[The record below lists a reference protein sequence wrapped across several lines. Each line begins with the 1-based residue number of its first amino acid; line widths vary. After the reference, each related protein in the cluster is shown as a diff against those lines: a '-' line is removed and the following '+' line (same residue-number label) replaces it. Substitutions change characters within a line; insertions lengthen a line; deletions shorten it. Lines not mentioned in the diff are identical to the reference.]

1 MNSAF
6 LKNIFFLS
14 SLFDNDHKKKF
25 FFIFINSILIVLFE
39 TISVSLFI
47 PFFDILFSQNANIDN
62 SSIFITKYM
71 FNFFSEY
78 EFSNMV
84 IFLSLCLMTI
94 YFIKIFSTICLNYLN
109 LSYSKDIQLYIDQLV
124 TKIHFNKSYEK
135 IQNLKKS
142 EINRNILVEPVYILV
157 YINAL
162 LSIISESL
170 IIIIL
175 IYLIFISSPQ
185 GMASIFVV
193 LSSGVMIFYV
203 TYKKLIKWGGA
214 RLKASSTVMKSIID
228 PFANYA
234 EVKVLKLEF
243 FFLNLFKVS
252 RAKVLRTN
260 MNLSFVTSL
269 NRYFLELC
277 LVFSLLIFLI
287 SFAKSSNFDLYE
299 ILPSLTSIG
308 VISLRILPSV
318 NKLISNF
325 QNINFASKSL
335 SNFKDIINE
344 SKFDLK
350 ETDSVILDEFNS
362 LELKNINF
370 NYENLDKLI
379 LENLSFKMNNT
390 EKVAIYG
397 DSGSGKSTLGKI
409 IAGLLNPKTGQIL
422 YNSEERTF
430 FDCKW
435 GSRLGYVPAESF
447 LWEGNLLNNI
457 TLDFNNKELDE
468 EKMNKILKICKID
481 GFLSQLENGLYT
493 EIKDGGK
500 NFSSGQ
506 VQRIALARHLYKNPE
521 ILILDES
528 TNALDKQVQKEIFLE
543 LLEIKELTLLVISHD
558 KDVISMFSKIYK
570 FSEKNIKLL

>member
-344 SKFDLK
+344 SKFD
-350 ETDSVILDEFNS
+350 
-362 LELKNINF
+362 
-370 NYENLDKLI
+370 
-379 LENLSFKMNNT
+379 
-390 EKVAIYG
+390 
-397 DSGSGKSTLGKI
+397 
-409 IAGLLNPKTGQIL
+409 
-422 YNSEERTF
+422 
-430 FDCKW
+430 
-435 GSRLGYVPAESF
+435 
-447 LWEGNLLNNI
+447 
-457 TLDFNNKELDE
+457 
-468 EKMNKILKICKID
+468 
-481 GFLSQLENGLYT
+481 
-493 EIKDGGK
+493 
-500 NFSSGQ
+500 
-506 VQRIALARHLYKNPE
+506 
-521 ILILDES
+521 
-528 TNALDKQVQKEIFLE
+528 
-543 LLEIKELTLLVISHD
+543 
-558 KDVISMFSKIYK
+558 
-570 FSEKNIKLL
+570 